1 MAGLILLLADER
13 AFVLVNVLP
22 AENPLRRQRVQL
34 WTGRDLID
42 SPLTHNPERA
52 PSGFRI
58 RMWRNDRE

>member
-1 MAGLILLLADER
+1 
-13 AFVLVNVLP
+13 VNVLP